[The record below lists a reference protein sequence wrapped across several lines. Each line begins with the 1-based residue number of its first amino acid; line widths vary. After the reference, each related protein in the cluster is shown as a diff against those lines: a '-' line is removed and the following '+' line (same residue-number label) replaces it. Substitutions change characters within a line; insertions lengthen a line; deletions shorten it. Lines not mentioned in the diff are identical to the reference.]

1 MADNLYEGMF
11 ILDSGKFAS
20 DPEGMAAEVLG
31 ILDKAG
37 ATVVEHRPWLDGKL
51 AYPIEGRRKG
61 LHYLAYFKM
70 PGAGADELT
79 RRCKLSD
86 VVLRHLVIKQPQ
98 VLFDQMVEV
107 LAPTV
112 VEPEASDAP
121 TDGKAADA
129 GDAADGE
136 TKKPPE
142 AGT

>member
-1 MADNLYEGMF
+1 MF

-37 ATVVEHRPWLDGKL
+37 ATVVEHRPWLDAKL

-61 LHYLAYFKM
+61 LHYLVYFKM

-107 LAPTV
+107 LAPTA
-112 VEPEASDAP
+112 EPEAGDASE
-121 TDGKAADA
+121 GEKAADA
-129 GDAADGE
+129 GDASDDE
-136 TKKPPE
+136 TKKLAE